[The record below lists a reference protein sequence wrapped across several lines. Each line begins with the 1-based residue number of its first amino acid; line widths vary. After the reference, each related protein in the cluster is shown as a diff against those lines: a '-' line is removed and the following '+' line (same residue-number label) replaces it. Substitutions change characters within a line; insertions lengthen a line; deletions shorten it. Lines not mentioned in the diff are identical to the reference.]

1 MCRCRGMIRVV
12 SSHGERACQD
22 ECWSVGLSP
31 THKGAPAPLS
41 TSHQALGP
49 FRNTA
54 DGFLLKVVVLTESF
68 LPFRAGALFS
78 TDGDASPFVSL
89 GSLSSAILLL

>member
-1 MCRCRGMIRVV
+1 M
-12 SSHGERACQD
+12 
-22 ECWSVGLSP
+22 SVGVFWTLS
-31 THKGAPAPLS
+31 THEGAPAPLS

-78 TDGDASPFVSL
+78 TDGDASPFVSSRISRIHDSA
-89 GSLSSAILLL
+89 SLKAKTIFQSLKDKWIRS